1 MQSFFP
7 NCFALQDAA
16 SEVSL
21 VLSHMIVKRNKLFS
35 DGEFIKDCLSRAT
48 DIICP
53 EQKQKF
59 ESIPLSRKTV
69 VKRINQSSENLMNQL
84 RDVSKEFLCYS
95 LALDEST
102 DLQDTAQLLIFIR
115 RIKNRFEITE
125 ELLGV
130 ESLKGTTT
138 GRDSF
143 GAVENCVEKSGLQWK
158 NMFSVTTVGAAAL
171 VEKK

>member
-1 MQSFFP
+1 MQSFFS
-7 NCFALQDAA
+7 NRFALQDAA
-16 SEVSL
+16 SEISL

-35 DGEFIKDCLSRAT
+35 DSEFIKDCLSHAA

-59 ESIPLSRKTV
+59 ESILLSRKTV
-69 VKRINQSSENLMNQL
+69 VKRINQLSENLMKQL
-84 RDVSKEFLCYS
+84 RDVSKEFLCYF

-115 RIKNRFEITE
+115 GINSRFEITE

-130 ESLKGTTT
+130 ESLKDTTT
-138 GRDSF
+138 IRDLF
-143 GAVENCVEKSGLQWK
+143 GAVENCV
-158 NMFSVTTVGAAAL
+158 
-171 VEKK
+171 